1 MKAVQLTHHLISEMH
16 RVSSANCQTRCVVD
30 AMAPHATDAVLQATL
45 ARLGE
50 IIDEEARVA
59 AWLLDGQG
67 EAPDGCAA
75 RPVEPIAN
83 EGWLVVDEGDP
94 KLRDITIATVATQLQ
109 SFHLATWLGIAAF
122 LRVLELQDEADVV
135 DKLTTE
141 LRALEREIETLRPS
155 LAQLEDNPNNSTEWY
170 RPSNR
175 RHYGNFATT
184 SLRL

>member
-1 MKAVQLTHHLISEMH
+1 MKAVELTHHLISELH
-16 RVSSANCQTRCVVD
+16 RVASANCQSKCVVD
-30 AMAPHATDAVLQATL
+30 EMAPQATDAVLRATL

-50 IIDEEARVA
+50 ITKGESAVA

-67 EAPDGCAA
+67 EAPEGCAA

-83 EGWLVVDEGDP
+83 AGWLAADEGNP

-141 LRALEREIETLRPS
+141 LRSLEREIETLRPS

-175 RHYGNFATT
+175 RHHGNFATT